1 MNKKAL
7 ILLPALMVVLASCN
21 SNSASN
27 SESGTSASNSESGT
41 STTSETPAQKS
52 SMQIA
57 YEAAEA
63 LENDTDTAE
72 AYTFEGT
79 VVGKTGNSYF
89 VVDEGY
95 GMYVYN
101 DTKIVPSIGDEVKVT
116 ATLTKYNGLL
126 ETKSKGVTAAEITG
140 QGTVPT
146 ATKVTSIDD
155 ISALKQ
161 NVLID
166 LEVTMPE
173 EVKEWSKSAAP
184 LNDCTLGS
192 DTVTVKFDKYG
203 YNDTMNDVYKT
214 TGGKKVVIKNAITS
228 AYSKAGDTTPTQV
241 LFIGTSSIEL
251 AA

>member
-21 SNSASN
+21 SNSAST
-27 SESGTSASNSESGT
+27 SESGKSTTSQT
-41 STTSETPAQKS
+41 STTSETPTQKS

-63 LENDTDTAE
+63 LENGTDTAE

-101 DTKIVPSIGDEVKVT
+101 DTKIKPSIGDEVKVT

-140 QGTVPT
+140 QGTVPA

-161 NVLID
+161 NVLVD
-166 LEVTMPE
+166 LEVTMPDV
-173 EVKEWSKSAAP
+173 VKEWSKSAAP
-184 LNDCTLGS
+184 LNDCVLGS
-192 DTVTVKFDKYG
+192 DTVTIKFDKYG

-214 TGGKKVVIKNAITS
+214 TGGKKVVIKNAVTS
-228 AYSKAGDTTPTQV
+228 AYSKDGDTTPTQV